1 MKRNFYQG
9 GLNLKSNWKI
19 VGALLAFVA
28 LAGALA
34 AKASVTSAQDA
45 LSGTLTVA
53 GSTSVQPIAE
63 MLAEEFQAQN
73 PGVRINVQGGGSS
86 AGIKA
91 AQTGAAQIGT
101 SSRELKKEEKNL
113 HETMIARDGVAIVVH
128 PENKVARL
136 TLAQIQEIFAGKI
149 TNWKEVGGKNA
160 PIRVVIREAG
170 SGTRGAFEELV
181 MGKVAV
187 TERAIVQGSTG
198 AVRQTVSGDPD
209 AVGYISFDALDKE
222 VKSLKVEGVEAK
234 AANVK
239 NGSYKIARPFLFLTK
254 DEPTG
259 IVKAFID
266 FVLSGK
272 GQTIIAQNGLVR
284 VK

>member
-1 MKRNFYQG
+1 MKCNVK
-9 GLNLKSNWKI
+9 L
-19 VGALLAFVA
+19 VGILTALVV
-28 LAGALA
+28 LAGTFASPVVLA
-34 AKASVTSAQDA
+34 KDK
-45 LSGTLTVA
+45 LSGTITVA

-101 SSRELKKEEKNL
+101 SSRELKEDEKKNL
-113 HETMIARDGVAIVVH
+113 HQALIARDGIAIVVH
-128 PENKVARL
+128 PENKVADL
-136 TLAQIQEIFAGKI
+136 TVAQVQKIFAGKI
-149 TNWKEVGGKNA
+149 TNWKEVGGKDA

-187 TERAIVQGSTG
+187 TDRTIVQGSTG
-198 AVRQTVSGDPD
+198 AVRQTVSGDPN
-209 AVGYISFDALDKE
+209 AIGYISFDALGKE
-222 VKSLKVEGVEAK
+222 VKSLKVEGVEPRAE
-234 AANVK
+234 NVK
-239 NGSYKIARPFLFLTK
+239 NGKYKVARPFLILTK
-254 DEPTG
+254 GAPAG

-266 FVLSGK
+266 FVLSDE
-272 GQTIIAQNGLVR
+272 GQAIVAEEGLVR